1 MVSVSNVALKY
12 FSQNRIA
19 LYPPLGRG
27 FDLIFESAVLS
38 PSNYIVYSVVAEIIF
53 WFSAKSGNAK
63 KFGVGIRP
71 FVEIFV
77 WNYS

>member
-27 FDLIFESAVLS
+27 FECFFESAVLS
-38 PSNYIVYSVVAEIIF
+38 PSNYIPRPVVAEIIF
-53 WFSAKSGNAK
+53 SISAKSGNAK
-63 KFGVGIRP
+63 KFGVQIRP